1 MALRI
6 RRLRPSD
13 YDELMRLFEACGLDP
28 RMRGRDS
35 RSSIAHQLRVNRD
48 SYLGAVDGRRLV
60 GAVLGTDDSRKGW
73 INRLAV
79 HPDYRRRG
87 IAKRLVRA
95 VERAL
100 RAKGIEMFAAL
111 IEPGNDASVS
121 VFRSLGYEILP
132 MAYARKKRN
141 EGV

>member
-1 MALRI
+1 MHAIISRIRPATWSLTSDEMPLRI

-28 RMRGRDS
+28 RMRGRDI

-48 SYLGAVDGRRLV
+48 SYLGALDRRRLV

-73 INRLAV
+73 INPLPG

-87 IAKRLVRA
+87 RKATRA
-95 VERAL
+95 R
-100 RAKGIEMFAAL
+100 G
-111 IEPGNDASVS
+111 
-121 VFRSLGYEILP
+121 
-132 MAYARKKRN
+132 
-141 EGV
+141 